1 VEGRQRELVYQSFVK
16 AGLFACLV
24 ALLITSSA
32 ARLHAQEKPDGT
44 ASGQLIVN
52 AVTVPLTHAYAIA
65 QPGFFDKSKEDV
77 RVLLSSVPLSQ
88 DALDDVFELIKLAR
102 EDRGHIVEVLI
113 DASGAP
119 ISGAIYTKAFDGMV
133 SASGMHTF
141 TRERFERGRIAGRLA
156 VPEPH
161 TFSGVTWR
169 YDATF
174 SAAIPRP
181 PTPEELAAALASP
194 PAKAAAVYVAA
205 AIKRGAMTKDARVT
219 GVESQADG
227 SVLVTVEGHEDGIV
241 IGYTLQ
247 VVRDAASSGGGW
259 KVAKQL

>member
-1 VEGRQRELVYQSFVK
+1 VESRQRELVHQSVLVL
-16 AGLFACLV
+16 ASLV
-24 ALLITSSA
+24 ALIITSSA
-32 ARLHAQEKPDGT
+32 TRLCAQDTADGT

-77 RVLLSSVPLSQ
+77 RVLLSSVPLSK
-88 DALDDVFELIKLAR
+88 DALEDMFELIKLAR
-102 EDRGHIVEVLI
+102 TDRGHIVEVVI

-141 TRERFERGRIAGRLA
+141 TREHFERKRIAGRLA
-156 VPEPH
+156 VTDPH

-174 SAAIPRP
+174 SAAIPRK
-181 PTPEELAAALASP
+181 PTPEEFAVALASP
-194 PAKAAAVYVAA
+194 PAKTAEAYVAA
-205 AIKRGAMTKDARVT
+205 AIKRGAMVKDARVT
-219 GVESQADG
+219 GVETQPDG
-227 SVLVTVEGHEDGIV
+227 SVLVTVEGHENAIV

-247 VVRDAASSGGGW
+247 VVRDGAGW
-259 KVAKQL
+259 KVSKQL

>member
-1 VEGRQRELVYQSFVK
+1 
-16 AGLFACLV
+16 
-24 ALLITSSA
+24 LLITGSA
-32 ARLHAQEKPDGT
+32 ARLHAQETSDGT

-52 AVTVPLTHAYAIA
+52 AVTVPLTHAYAVA

-77 RVLLSSVPLSQ
+77 RVLLSSVPLSK

-102 EDRGHIVEVLI
+102 EDRGHIVEVVI

-141 TRERFERGRIAGRLA
+141 TRERFERARIAGRLA
-156 VPEPH
+156 VTDPH

-194 PAKAAAVYVAA
+194 PAKAAAAYVTA
-205 AIKRGAMTKDARVT
+205 AIKRGTMVKDARVT
-219 GVESQADG
+219 GVEAQADG
-227 SVLVTVEGHEDGIV
+227 SVLVTVEGHEGDIV

-247 VVRDAASSGGGW
+247 VVRDATTW
-259 KVAKQL
+259 KVLKQL